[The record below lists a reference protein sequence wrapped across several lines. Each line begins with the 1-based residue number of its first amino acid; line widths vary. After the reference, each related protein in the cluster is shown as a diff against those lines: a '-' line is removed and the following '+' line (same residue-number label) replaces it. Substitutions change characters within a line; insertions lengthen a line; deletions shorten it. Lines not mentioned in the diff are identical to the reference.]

1 MRSLVTSLLLC
12 AAAILACQWPGALQ
26 AAEQRRIAENGQKA
40 RSANLVHKKQRAD
53 EQEFAKAEDV
63 LKFINDYRANPQ
75 PDKLPQIVR
84 AMGNLG
90 LFRDLDMAGV
100 HVGFIAGVLGSNPDK
115 TERLITEMFPMPPE
129 DQVVLIKAI
138 AFSGLA
144 NWKSVM
150 ERFIERMP
158 ARNGLI
164 RKYLYG
170 DGKVLADL
178 PLEGSSFVLDAHW
191 GYYFASGN
199 PEPVRR
205 IVSTLAWAKDKNNLE
220 KLTIASMAKWT
231 LATNASRD
239 KDLMDILKAEVNRQP
254 KEIRVEVSE
263 VIDAAETYETQR
275 LRKNAL
281 ASIEELKAKGPQ
293 SGRDM
298 AWWGTAGQTA
308 LALGC
313 IAAGATGHV
322 EVGLPCVLGGAA
334 STAALKYLTPTTP

>member
-1 MRSLVTSLLLC
+1 MRSLATYLALSLAVAFASWS
-12 AAAILACQWPGALQ
+12 AAPGALGATQ
-26 AAEQRRIAENGQKA
+26 QKA
-40 RSANLVHKKQRAD
+40 RAANLVHKQQRA
-53 EQEFAKAEDV
+53 EKEEFSKPEAV
-63 LKFINDYRANPQ
+63 LKFINDYRSDPQ
-75 PDKLPQIVR
+75 PEKLPELVR

-100 HVGFIAGVLGSNPDK
+100 HVGFIAGVLGSNPQL

-144 NWKSVM
+144 NWKSVL
-150 ERFIERMP
+150 ERFVERMP
-158 ARNGLI
+158 ARAGLI

-170 DGKVLADL
+170 DGKILNDL

-199 PEPVRR
+199 PDPVRK
-205 IVSTLAWAKDKNNLE
+205 IVSSLAWAKNKNNIE

-239 KDLMDILKAEVNRQP
+239 KDLIDILKDEVNRQP
-254 KEIRVEVSE
+254 KAIRAELAE
-263 VIDAAETYETQR
+263 VIEAAETFETQA
-275 LRKNAL
+275 LRKKAL

-293 SGRDM
+293 SGREM
-298 AWWGTAGQTA
+298 VWWGQAGQTA

-313 IAAGATGHV
+313 VAAGAMGHV

-334 STAALKYLTPTTP
+334 STAALKYLTPQQ

>member
-1 MRSLVTSLLLC
+1 MPRIRSL
-12 AAAILACQWPGALQ
+12 AAALALSTTVFVAVMPCAPF
-26 AAEQRRIAENGQKA
+26 AAEREAGRA
-40 RSANLVHKKQRAD
+40 ANLVHKKQKQP

-63 LKFINDYRANPQ
+63 LKFMNDYRSDPH
-75 PDKLPQIVR
+75 PEKLPGLVR

-144 NWKSVM
+144 NWKSVL
-150 ERFIERMP
+150 ERFVERMP

-170 DGKVLADL
+170 DGKVLNDM

-199 PEPVRR
+199 PDAVRKV
-205 IVSTLAWAKDKNNLE
+205 VSTLAWAKDKNDVE

-239 KDLMDILKAEVNRQP
+239 KDLLDILKAEVNRQP
-254 KEIRVEVSE
+254 KDMRAELGE
-263 VIDAAETYETQR
+263 VIEAAETFETQK
-275 LRKNAL
+275 LRKTAL
-281 ASIEELKAKGPQ
+281 ARIEELKAKGPQ

-334 STAALKYLTPTTP
+334 STAALKYLTPQQ